1 MKKSILIIMI
11 AFLGCKEEEELNISS
26 FNDIETVSDEICIY
40 KALYTQTDTI
50 EYVEECFVV
59 DTAYYI
65 DDIGLVS
72 IKKYTEPYE
81 TGVQVPNK
89 VGTYNVEESAYITN
103 FMRTTGRLDGYTN
116 IRASYGSVTVTECND
131 SVISGTFHGWGNVME
146 GTKYEQDS
154 TFDISG
160 SFNNVNYR

>member
-1 MKKSILIIMI
+1 MI

-59 DTAYYI
+59 DSTWMSGDTSI
-65 DDIGLVS
+65 IMHVS
-72 IKKYTEPYE
+72 NEPYSTLLRMPTFVGE
-81 TGVQVPNK
+81 HFVKWPALISNSMALDMNGVK
-89 VGTYNVEESAYITN
+89 TYGNTQCVH
-103 FMRTTGRLDGYTN
+103 
-116 IRASYGSVTVTECND
+116 GSVTVTSIDD
-131 SVISGTFHGWGNVME
+131 SLVSGYFKGWGYVME
-146 GTKYEQDS
+146 NTSMQQDS